1 MPHGFPIFIDV
12 SNRPAVIIGGGAVA
26 ARKASG
32 LLAAGGKHIKAVAPK
47 FIRDFP
53 AEVEKITASFTPE
66 HLEGASLVFAATDST
81 ATNDA
86 VVAEAR
92 RRGLS
97 VNRAD
102 SDEDDPADFVV
113 PAVLRCGA
121 ITVAVSAAGSPALAS
136 AIRDQI
142 AGFLG
147 DDWINL
153 ADALHHLRPLIK
165 STGLPIAKRREI
177 FRALATPTAAQMLAD
192 GGIAGLC
199 TWIRSQ
205 FQELPSLHLPEGDSS
220 SSAKR

>member
-1 MPHGFPIFIDV
+1 MSHGYPIFLDV

-32 LLAAGGKHIKAVAPK
+32 LITAGAKQIKAVAPK

-53 AEVEKITASFTPE
+53 AEVEKITASFAPE
-66 HLEGASLVFAATDST
+66 HLEGAALVFAATDSV
-81 ATNDA
+81 AANDA

-92 RRGLS
+92 RRGLP

-136 AIRDQI
+136 AIRDQV

-153 ADALHHLRPLIK
+153 ADALRQLRPLIK
-165 STGLPIAKRREI
+165 SAGLPIAKRREI
-177 FRALATPTAAQMLAD
+177 FRALATPTAAQTLAD
-192 GGIAGLC
+192 GGISALG
-199 TWIRSQ
+199 TWIRGQ
-205 FQELPSLHLPEGDSS
+205 FPELPALSLSEGDSS
-220 SSAKR
+220 SSATR